1 MIEILKNTISITVF
15 VTVMMLVIEFFNIK
29 TRGVWS
35 KSLQK
40 NKFLQILLATFL
52 GLIPGCLGAYTVVSM
67 YTHGILSFGALVA
80 SMIATFGDEAFI
92 MFALIPSAAI
102 KISIAIFFIA
112 ILVGVISNFIVKNN
126 VKSQNK
132 HFHIH
137 KNELCDT
144 YEKRGIIYNLKNIS
158 FVRATLLFSILLFLF
173 FVVTNNSEHGHSD
186 SLNIHLLEN
195 PISKNIISDNSHTD
209 IDNHTIATDIDIN
222 EHKKEEHSKHPHN
235 AWVKITFIIILL
247 IALAIII
254 TVPEHFLEEHLW
266 KHVIKKHFLKVFLWT
281 FGVLALVFI
290 LQKYIDIEAFIS
302 DNLYII
308 LIVAVLVGIIPESGP
323 HLIFVSLFIT
333 GTIPLSILLANSIVQ
348 DGHGALPLFAE
359 DKKSFFIM
367 KFINVIVGFLVG
379 FLGLFLHF

>member
-35 KSLQK
+35 DSLQK
-40 NKFLQILLATFL
+40 NKFLQIILATFL
-52 GLIPGCLGAYTVVSM
+52 GIIPGCLGTYTVVSM

-92 MFALIPSAAI
+92 MFALIPSAAV
-102 KISIAIFFIA
+102 KISIAISFIA
-112 ILVGVISNFIVKNN
+112 IIAGIISNFIIKNN
-126 VKSQNK
+126 VKSQQK

-137 KNELCDT
+137 KNEFCDT
-144 YEKRGIIYNLKNIS
+144 YEKRGIIYNLKHIS
-158 FVRATLLFSILLFLF
+158 FVRATLIFSILLFLF
-173 FVVTNNSEHGHSD
+173 FVITNSSGHTD
-186 SLNIHLLEN
+186 TLNIHLLN
-195 PISKNIISDNSHTD
+195 NSTSQNIISDKSHTET
-209 IDNHTIATDIDIN
+209 NKHIDISEN
-222 EHKKEEHSKHPHN
+222 NTNTNKEHSQHSHN
-235 AWVKITFIIILL
+235 SWVKITFIIILL
-247 IALAIII
+247 MALAIII

-290 LQKYIDIEAFIS
+290 LQKYIDIETYIS

-359 DKKSFFIM
+359 DKKSFFLM
-367 KFINVIVGFLVG
+367 KLINVIIGFLVG

>member
-35 KSLQK
+35 ESLQK
-40 NKFLQILLATFL
+40 NKFLQIILATFL

-102 KISIAIFFIA
+102 KISIAIFIIA
-112 ILVGVISNFIVKNN
+112 IVVGVISNFIFKNKI
-126 VKSQNK
+126 KSKNK

-144 YEKRGIIYNLKNIS
+144 YEKRGIIYNLRNIS
-158 FVRATLLFSILLFLF
+158 FVRATLTFSILLFLF
-173 FVVTNNSEHGHSD
+173 FVIANSSGHSN
-186 SLNIHLLEN
+186 SININLMEKSATEVN
-195 PISKNIISDNSHTD
+195 ISQTEHSETTNITTHTE
-209 IDNHTIATDIDIN
+209 
-222 EHKKEEHSKHPHN
+222 EHKEHSHN

-281 FGVLALVFI
+281 FGVLALVFV
-290 LQKYIDIEAFIS
+290 LQKYIDIETLIS

-333 GTIPLSILLANSIVQ
+333 GTIPISILLANSIVQ

-367 KFINVIVGFLVG
+367 KLINVIVGFLVG
-379 FLGLFLHF
+379 FLGLFLQF

>member
-35 KSLQK
+35 ESLQK

-52 GLIPGCLGAYTVVSM
+52 GIIPGCLGTYTVVSM
-67 YTHGILSFGALVA
+67 YTHGILSFGALVS

-102 KISIAIFFIA
+102 KISIAIFIIA
-112 ILVGVISNFIVKNN
+112 IIFGIISNFIFKNK
-126 VKSQNK
+126 VKSQK
-132 HFHIH
+132 RHFHIH

-144 YEKRGIIYNLKNIS
+144 YEKRGIIYNIKHIS
-158 FVRATLLFSILLFLF
+158 FVRATLIFSILLFLF
-173 FVVTNNSEHGHSD
+173 FVIVNNSGHSD
-186 SLNIHLLEN
+186 SLNIHLLN
-195 PISKNIISDNSHTD
+195 NSTSQNIISEKSQTD
-209 IDNHTIATDIDIN
+209 FENNIN
-222 EHKKEEHSKHPHN
+222 IHKHNEKQHSTSTHN
-235 AWVKITFIIILL
+235 TWIKVTFILILL
-247 IALAIII
+247 IAFAIII

-290 LQKYIDIEAFIS
+290 LQKYIDIETLIS

-367 KFINVIVGFLVG
+367 KFINVIAGFIVG

>member
-35 KSLQK
+35 ESLQK
-40 NKFLQILLATFL
+40 NKFLQIILATFL

-102 KISIAIFFIA
+102 KISIAIFIIA
-112 ILVGVISNFIVKNN
+112 IVVGVISNFIFKNKI
-126 VKSQNK
+126 KSKNK

-144 YEKRGIIYNLKNIS
+144 YEKRGIIYNLRNIS
-158 FVRATLLFSILLFLF
+158 FVRATLTFSILLFLF
-173 FVVTNNSEHGHSD
+173 FVIANSSGHSN
-186 SLNIHLLEN
+186 SININLMEKSATEVN
-195 PISKNIISDNSHTD
+195 ISQTEHSETTNITAHTE
-209 IDNHTIATDIDIN
+209 
-222 EHKKEEHSKHPHN
+222 EHKEHSHN

-281 FGVLALVFI
+281 FGVLALVFV
-290 LQKYIDIEAFIS
+290 LQKYIDIETLIS

-333 GTIPLSILLANSIVQ
+333 GTIPISILLANSIVQ

-367 KFINVIVGFLVG
+367 KLINVIVGFLVG
-379 FLGLFLHF
+379 FLGLFLQF

>member
-35 KSLQK
+35 ESLQK

-92 MFALIPSAAI
+92 MFALIPSAAV
-102 KISIAIFFIA
+102 KISIAIFIIA
-112 ILVGVISNFIVKNN
+112 IVVGVISNFIVKNK

-144 YEKRGIIYNLKNIS
+144 YEKRGIIYNLKHIS
-158 FVRATLLFSILLFLF
+158 FVRATLIFSILLFLF
-173 FVVTNNSEHGHSD
+173 FVIINGSGHGD

-195 PISKNIISDNSHTD
+195 TASKNIVTEDHHTNLVE
-209 IDNHTIATDIDIN
+209 NHN
-222 EHKKEEHSKHPHN
+222 ELEHAEEEEHSGHSHN
-235 AWVKITFIIILL
+235 AWVKITFIVILL
-247 IALAIII
+247 IALMIII

-281 FGVLALVFI
+281 FGVLALVFV
-290 LQKYIDIEAFIS
+290 LQKYIDIEAYIS

-367 KFINVIVGFLVG
+367 KLINVIVGFLVG
-379 FLGLFLHF
+379 FLGLFLNY

>member
-35 KSLQK
+35 ESLQK

-92 MFALIPSAAI
+92 MFALIPSTAI
-102 KISIAIFFIA
+102 KISIAIFIIA
-112 ILVGVISNFIVKNN
+112 IVVGVISNFIVKNN
-126 VKSQNK
+126 VKSQK
-132 HFHIH
+132 RHFHIH

-144 YEKRGIIYNLKNIS
+144 YEKRGIIYNLKHIS
-158 FVRATLLFSILLFLF
+158 FVRATLIFSILLFLF
-173 FVVTNNSEHGHSD
+173 FVFANGSGHTD

-195 PISKNIISDNSHTD
+195 STSQNIVSNKSHTNVVNNINKPEED
-209 IDNHTIATDIDIN
+209 IH
-222 EHKKEEHSKHPHN
+222 EHNKEEHSEHSHN
-235 AWVKITFIIILL
+235 AWVKITFIVILL
-247 IALAIII
+247 MALAIII

-281 FGVLALVFI
+281 FGVLALVFV
-290 LQKYIDIEAFIS
+290 LQKYIDIETLIS
-302 DNLYII
+302 GNLYII

-367 KFINVIVGFLVG
+367 KFINVIVGFSVG